1 VATKLPIS
9 IIISTHNRASA
20 LRQTL
25 DELAKVKVAAGWQPE
40 LILVDN
46 ASSDDTAAV
55 IRSARFKNMK
65 ARYLYEPKKG
75 KSNALNTAL
84 RHATGDIILFTDDD
98 VSMSKDW
105 LEKIIEVFVQDR
117 ADAVVGKILLA
128 DHLARPWLSRIQTR
142 FLATPEDPSDE
153 TVELIGANMG
163 FRRSVL
169 SKVRGFDPELG
180 PGAIGFGEETLF
192 SKQLVEAGFR
202 LKFARDAVVVHRP
215 DESRLQRRAW
225 LDTARKMGNKQ
236 AYLLYHWEHDDLR
249 APRLR
254 CVWNLLKLHLRRILQ
269 PPPPL
274 ESEGVP
280 AWEMGYVETI
290 ETCRRFCLERRRL
303 RNYSRHG
310 LEKRK
315 LLGDPG
321 PLSVR
326 RRARNFGQV
335 ILDVFG
341 RYRNSEGTGVEVV
354 RTRNR

>member
-1 VATKLPIS
+1 MVAKLLIS

-40 LILVDN
+40 LILVNN
-46 ASSDDTAAV
+46 ASSDDTATV
-55 IRSARFKNMK
+55 LRSVKFENLH

-75 KSNALNTAL
+75 KSHALNTAL
-84 RHATGDIILFTDDD
+84 RHAKGEIILFTDDD
-98 VSMSKDW
+98 VSISEDW
-105 LEKIIEVFVQDR
+105 LEKMVELFVQDR

-128 DHLARPWLSRIQTR
+128 DHLARPWLSRMQKR
-142 FLATPEDPSDE
+142 LLAAPDDPSDE

-163 FRRSVL
+163 FRRSIL
-169 SKVRGFDPELG
+169 SKISGFDPELG

-192 SKQLVEAGFR
+192 SKQLVRAGFK

-236 AYLLYHWEHDDLR
+236 AYLLYHWEHVDIR

-254 CVWNLLKLHLRRILQ
+254 CVWNLLKLHLRRFLQ

-280 AWEMGYVETI
+280 AWEMGYTETI
-290 ETCRRFCLERRRL
+290 ETCRQFCLERRRS
-303 RNYSRHG
+303 RNYSLRG
-310 LEKRK
+310 LEKR
-315 LLGDPG
+315 
-321 PLSVR
+321 
-326 RRARNFGQV
+326 RA
-335 ILDVFG
+335 
-341 RYRNSEGTGVEVV
+341 
-354 RTRNR
+354 